1 MNTVIHFI
9 RHAANPNPDGL
20 IPGRMAGFHLDED
33 GKKQAKK
40 IGEFLKDRPI
50 KAIYTS
56 PLERTFETANII
68 SDFFPKANITH
79 SYDLIEVESSHWQS
93 FKLENLYLNDYYEA
107 FINDPET
114 REVSENLNGL
124 AERMKKFT
132 FNLCNEHKGEE
143 VVCVSHMSPIL
154 ALKLSLEGKSL
165 QLLKTEE
172 LPTASITSFYFDE
185 NGKFIKVES
194 HEIPK

>member
-9 RHAANPNPDGL
+9 RHAANPNPDGI
-20 IPGRMAGFHLDED
+20 IPGRMAGFHLDET

-40 IGEFLKDRPI
+40 AGEFLKDRPI

-68 SDFFPKANITH
+68 SDFFPKAKITH
-79 SYDLIEVESSHWQS
+79 SYDLIEVESSHWQA

-107 FINDPET
+107 FLNNPET
-114 REVSENLNGL
+114 REVPENLNGL
-124 AERMKKFT
+124 TERMKKFT
-132 FNLCNEHKGEE
+132 FNLCTEHKGEE
-143 VVCVSHMSPIL
+143 VICVSHIYPIV
-154 ALKLSLEGKSL
+154 ALRLSLEGKSL
-165 QLLKTEE
+165 QLVNTTD

-185 NGKFIKVES
+185 TCKFVKVEY
-194 HEIPK
+194 HETPR

>member
-1 MNTVIHFI
+1 MNTIIHFI
-9 RHAANPNPDGL
+9 RHAANPNPDGI
-20 IPGRMAGFHLDED
+20 IPGRMAGFHLDNA

-40 IGEFLKDRPI
+40 VGEFLKDHPI

-56 PLERTFETANII
+56 PLERTFETANVI
-68 SDFFPKANITH
+68 SDFFPKAKITH
-79 SYDLIEVESSHWQS
+79 AYDLIEVESTHWQS
-93 FKLENLYLNDYYEA
+93 LKVENLYLNDYYET

-114 REVSENLNGL
+114 KEVSENLNGL

-143 VVCVSHMSPIL
+143 VICVSHMCPIV

-165 QLLKTEE
+165 QLVKTTN

-185 NGKFIKVES
+185 TFKFVKVEYN
-194 HEIPK
+194 ETPR